1 MLRFA
6 GYIKVPLGTSA
17 RVYGEI
23 GFEIDIVVYVLYQ
36 CLPGIGIES
45 IFPYEVCWI

>member
-1 MLRFA
+1 M
-6 GYIKVPLGTSA
+6 PLGTSA
-17 RVYGEI
+17 RAYDDI
-23 GFEIDIVVYVLYQ
+23 GFEIYFVVYVYQ